1 MEAVDTCLDDAV
13 NTILS
18 QTNNKVPIDAILS
31 PEQNLEEEEGL
42 TVGTDGKPRTIPA
55 CNSDTFYLL
64 INVSEKK
71 YGKILVGDVPK
82 LHDPDSI
89 RSTYYQEAVRK
100 IRNDTG
106 YMLRRL
112 LKSERKILFTSKL
125 MNLERQEVTKELVDR
140 LCPDD
145 DLKKSI
151 APQYDFLTQ

>member
-31 PEQNLEEEEGL
+31 PEQNFEEEEGL

-55 CNSDTFYLL
+55 CYVDTFYLS
-64 INVSEKK
+64 INTAMKQYER
-71 YGKILVGDVPK
+71 ILVGDVPK
-82 LHDPDSI
+82 CHNPDSAQF
-89 RSTYYQEAVRK
+89 TYHPEAVRK
-100 IRNDTG
+100 IQNDAG

-112 LKSERKILFTSKL
+112 LKSDRKILFTSKL
-125 MNLERQEVTKELVDR
+125 MNLEKQEVTKELVDE

-151 APQYDFLTQ
+151 APQYDFLNQ